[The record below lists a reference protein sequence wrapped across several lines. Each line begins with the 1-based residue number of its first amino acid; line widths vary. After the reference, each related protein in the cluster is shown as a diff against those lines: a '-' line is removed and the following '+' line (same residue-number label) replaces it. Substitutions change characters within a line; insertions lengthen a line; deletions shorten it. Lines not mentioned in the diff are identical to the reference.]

1 MNTKNEAKK
10 LQVQVVYM
18 SHQAIYRKFR
28 PKIFDDV
35 LGQEHVTRTLK
46 NQIMSNNIAHAYLFS
61 GIRGTGKT
69 STAKIFARAVNCL
82 NNHEGNPCNECEIC
96 ISILDETNM
105 DVIEMDAASN
115 NGVDDIREL
124 RDKVMFLPVKSKYK
138 VYIIDEVHML
148 SKGAFNA
155 LLKTLEEPPEHLLF
169 ILATTEPQKIPPTI
183 LSRCQRFDLK
193 RINADIIVEN
203 MKKICNE
210 LEIKYEEKALKLIA
224 ANSEGA
230 MRDAQS
236 ILDRCISFNSQVDYD
251 TVINLLGTVNYQVVL
266 EAVEAIV
273 DKNIVKAMSL
283 VDNILN
289 SGKEITFFLDELIIC
304 FRNMLIMKTT
314 NSSDNLMR
322 ISEDETNEIIE
333 LNKKISVEE
342 IVKIIE
348 ELSIAQS
355 ECKKALN
362 PRVLLETKLI
372 KMLHNVHYVN
382 LDELVK
388 RIKNIEN
395 TLNGNYQ
402 PKDALIKR
410 EIKTDNIINEPEGK
424 ENIERTKKTAN
435 AKKTEKED
443 TLNREKIENIDENK
457 EEALANNQQNK
468 SDQAIFDAIINEWQS
483 LLKEIRRE
491 NAGLQAIIRESK
503 LTEVINKKAVF
514 EFDPKFTFHINAA
527 NQPKNKEE
535 FKEILSRFLNEKC
548 EVEFITKKEIKN
560 VKPKTTIK
568 DVYKDLKSEFGEIV
582 EYKQED

>member
-1 MNTKNEAKK
+1 
-10 LQVQVVYM
+10 M

-46 NQIMSNNIAHAYLFS
+46 NQIMSQNIAHAYLFS

-169 ILATTEPQKIPPTI
+169 ILATTEPQKIPATI

-251 TVINLLGTVNYQVVL
+251 TVINLLGTVNYQVIL
-266 EAVEAIV
+266 EAVEAIA
-273 DKNIVKAMSL
+273 DKNIVKTMSL

-289 SGKEITFFLDELIIC
+289 SGKELTFFLDELIIC
-304 FRNMLIMKTT
+304 FRNMLIIKTT

-322 ISEDETNEIIE
+322 ISEDETNEIKE

-382 LDELVK
+382 LDVLVE
-388 RIKNIEN
+388 RIENIESSI
-395 TLNGNYQ
+395 NGKYQ
-402 PKDALIKR
+402 PKDAVK
-410 EIKTDNIINEPEGK
+410 EPEST
-424 ENIERTKKTAN
+424 ENIERTIKTTSV
-435 AKKTEKED
+435 KKTEKED
-443 TLNREKIENIDENK
+443 ILKTEKIENVDKNK
-457 EEALANNQQNK
+457 EEVLENKQQNK

-514 EFDPKFTFHINAA
+514 EFDSKFTFHINAA

-548 EVEFITKKEIKN
+548 EVEFITKKEIKS

-568 DVYKDLKSEFGEIV
+568 DVYEDLKNEFGEIV

>member
-1 MNTKNEAKK
+1 
-10 LQVQVVYM
+10 M

-46 NQIMSNNIAHAYLFS
+46 NQIMSQNIAHAYLFS

-289 SGKEITFFLDELIIC
+289 SGKELTFFLDELIIC
-304 FRNMLIMKTT
+304 FRNMLIIKTT

-322 ISEDETNEIIE
+322 ISEDETNEIKE

-382 LDELVK
+382 LDVLVE
-388 RIKNIEN
+388 RIENIESSI
-395 TLNGNYQ
+395 NGKYQ
-402 PKDALIKR
+402 PKDAVK
-410 EIKTDNIINEPEGK
+410 EPEST
-424 ENIERTKKTAN
+424 ENIERTIKTTSV
-435 AKKTEKED
+435 KKTEKED
-443 TLNREKIENIDENK
+443 ILKTEKIENVDKNK
-457 EEALANNQQNK
+457 EEALENKQQNK
-468 SDQAIFDAIINEWQS
+468 SDQAIFDAIISEWQS